1 MCKHAESPQKGECRP
16 AVIPITT
23 LTMIKS
29 THDCQAGIKRDL
41 QRLRLQL
48 FRTRGIDQM
57 WHGGPRVG
65 GRENEKRDTHQWK
78 SESTQLFTV
87 GVSRK
92 NVGRAG
98 LGKRNIQQWSVTFIR
113 SMEEWPLF
121 HSESWHLSA
130 MSAVRMDGCSHP

>member
-78 SESTQLFTV
+78 FESTQLFNV
-87 GVSRK
+87 EVSRK
-92 NVGRAG
+92 KCREGGSWETEHSTMVRH
-98 LGKRNIQQWSVTFIR
+98 LYL
-113 SMEEWPLF
+113 MEEWPLF